1 MKSLILPAL
10 LFLLPLSSS
19 ARWAEPSEAAAKVNF
34 ERVRYKV
41 RADGTFRVVIERQLE
56 ILKESARAEQGMTR
70 LTFDARSSDFE
81 LEEAK
86 TINPGGSYEVRREH
100 IEVKPLASAGP
111 GFDEQRQMTIAFPRV
126 EIGSKLY
133 YRYVRDVKLNGV
145 KNLFSETYPVGWNE
159 LVEALEISYD
169 SALPLHLELHDPEGH
184 LEATREEGGR
194 KINVRLKRPVLRMI
208 VQENRSQLGA
218 GSVPWVSVSTA
229 PDWASFPPETPALYE
244 KVLGSELPAAFLPLV
259 EKAKKKTAAHDQIDA
274 VTSGLRELV
283 RYVGDWQQI
292 EGAFHPRPLQLVADT
307 GFGDCKDYTSVTAA
321 VLRRLGFTAHAA
333 WVGRGEDF
341 EPAPTRKIAA
351 YYFNHAI
358 VHARKDGKEYW
369 IDPTNEQSFSRGI
382 FQDIAGKPAFV
393 LEPGA
398 FRLAAIPPGDPA
410 TSLTQLDVRV
420 KVGKRGE
427 ASSEGSI
434 LLSGGS
440 ALTMTAQG
448 LSLSKSQLDYSFLSW
463 ITDPAPLNSWKFSDY
478 ELKSRIVSDIRLTFS
493 FDEVFYPL
501 ATTAGEGYQLPEN
514 PYLDLFR
521 VRIPD
526 RAGDLVLDRPSRW
539 KRTYR
544 VSGRSFTFR
553 KPVACS
559 GKSPWVDF
567 SRRLTRDAR
576 GIIAREE
583 VTLKR
588 ARATAAEVA
597 SPEFAKLIGTLFS
610 CLQPAV
616 AIY

>member
-1 MKSLILPAL
+1 
-10 LFLLPLSSS
+10 
-19 ARWAEPSEAAAKVNF
+19 
-34 ERVRYKV
+34 
-41 RADGTFRVVIERQLE
+41 
-56 ILKESARAEQGMTR
+56 MTR

-81 LEEAK
+81 LEEAR
-86 TINPGGSYEVRREH
+86 TINPGGSFEVRREH

-133 YRYVRDVKLNGV
+133 YRYSRDVRLTGV
-145 KNLFSETYPVGWNE
+145 KNLFSETYPIGWSE
-159 LVEALEISYD
+159 LVEAAELSFD
-169 SALPLHLELHDPEGH
+169 SAVPLHLELHDPEGF
-184 LEATREEGGR
+184 LESSREDGGR
-194 KINVRLKRPVLRMI
+194 KLLVRLKRPVLKML
-208 VQENRSQLGA
+208 VQENRAQLGA
-218 GSVPWVSVSTA
+218 GSVPWMAVSSA

-244 KVLGSELPAAFLPLV
+244 KVIGSALPEAFLPLV
-259 EKAKKKTAAHDQIDA
+259 ERAKAKASPFEQIDA

-321 VLRRLGFTAHAA
+321 VLRRLGFTTHAA

-341 EPAPTRKIAA
+341 EPAPTQRIGA

-358 VHARKDGKEYW
+358 VHARKDGKDYW

-382 FQDIAGKPAFV
+382 FEDIAGKPAFV

-398 FRLAAIPPGDPA
+398 FRLARIPPADPA

-420 KVGKRGE
+420 KLGKKGE

-463 ITDPAPLNSWKFSDY
+463 ITDPAPLRDWKFSDY
-478 ELKSRIVSDIRLTFS
+478 ELKSRVVSDIRLTFS

-501 ATTAGEGYQLPEN
+501 ATTAGQGYQLPDN

-521 VRIPD
+521 VRIGE
-526 RAGDLVLDRPSRW
+526 RAGDLMLDRPSRW
-539 KRTYR
+539 RRTYR

-553 KPVACS
+553 APVACS
-559 GKSPWVDF
+559 GKSKWIDF
-567 SRRLTRDAR
+567 SRRLTKAAD
-576 GIIAREE
+576 GITAREE

-597 SPEFAKLIGTLFS
+597 SEEFGKTITALFT

-616 AIY
+616 AVY